1 MLVHKKYLR
10 SPKDKDFAWKETI
23 ATMLKVTP
31 PWQSDDGH
39 AEKGMIWSQ
48 YYNKT
53 IHSGTWG
60 YEGSKSKCLKSSYMM
75 MFQLKL
81 VILDQ

>member
-10 SPKDKDFAWKETI
+10 SPKYKDFAWKETI
-23 ATMLKVTP
+23 ATKMLKVTP

-48 YYNKT
+48 YYKT
-53 IHSGTWG
+53 IRDSEVSQNSARITHS
-60 YEGSKSKCLKSSYMM
+60 
-75 MFQLKL
+75 
-81 VILDQ
+81 ILANKRWAQ